1 VALHETQPA
10 EAEPVTGIEPSACM
24 ALLGQ
29 AGIGRVAVSIA
40 AVPAV
45 FPVRYAVLD
54 GDVVFSTSRGTSLD
68 AALRNAVVAFEVDDL
83 GPEDR
88 AGWSVLL
95 VGLADEITDAGRRAR
110 AHGLTRAAPSGPT
123 SDRVMAIHPELI
135 SGHRVVV
142 KSPWDAS

>member
-1 VALHETQPA
+1 
-10 EAEPVTGIEPSACM
+10 M

-54 GDVVFSTSRGTSLD
+54 GDVVFSTARGTSLD
-68 AALRNAVVAFEVDDL
+68 GALRNAVVAFEVDDL
-83 GPEDR
+83 DPEDR

-95 VGLADEITDAGRRAR
+95 VGMADEITDTERRAR
-110 AHGLTRAAPSGPT
+110 VHELTQASRSGPT
-123 SDRVMAIHPELI
+123 HDRVMAIHPELI
-135 SGHRVVV
+135 SGRRVVV
-142 KSPWDAS
+142 RSPRGAS